1 MSTKVDFQ
9 CVFYLE
15 ERKRTIFG
23 QRFVRFKKFSKIFE
37 MQATKSKLCFDFD
50 MKC

>member
-15 ERKRTIFG
+15 ERKRTQFG
-23 QRFVRFKKFSKIFE
+23 NRFVQFKILSKIFE
-37 MQATKSKLCFDFD
+37 MQAAKS
-50 MKC
+50 